1 MNAMPLTALLLFA
14 CSGAASEPPAPP
26 PRAARAPGRPA
37 APAAPAQ
44 VAAAAQSA
52 AQQAKS
58 AGAPALTIYNGDF
71 AVVRELLS
79 LDLSSGVNHV
89 AVTGMTT
96 SLEPD
101 SVILRDPS
109 GQRALMVLEQ
119 NYRNDP
125 VSQELLLSLFE
136 GQTIDFQV
144 VRDSTELI
152 VPGRIV
158 RSGYVPPS
166 QLGGY
171 DQWGNWRPPQPGLN
185 TQPIIEV
192 DGKLRFSLP
201 GLPLFPSLADD
212 TVIEPTLHW
221 LLQTDQPG
229 ALQAE
234 LAYVTGGMTW
244 EADYNAVAPE
254 TGETLDLVGW
264 ITMQNQSGKTY
275 RDATIK
281 LMAGDVNKIQPQN
294 VPVGRAM
301 AAKAMEMDRLGAPVT
316 EKAFDEFHLYT
327 LARPATLHD
336 DETKQVEFVR
346 GQGVKSQRLYVYDG
360 AAIDPNQWNGWD
372 PASLRNNPDYGTQ
385 SNKKVWVMREFKN
398 SEENG
403 LGLPL
408 PKGKVRFYTRDADG
422 QLEFTGE
429 NLIDHTPKDEIVRL
443 YTGNAFDLVGE
454 RVRKDFRVNDD
465 EDWLD
470 ESFEITLRNHKKAAV
485 EFRVVEHLYR
495 WTNWEIKASSAEYA
509 KKDSQTIEYRI
520 TVPADGE
527 QVVTYTVH
535 YSW

>member
-1 MNAMPLTALLLFA
+1 MNVSPLLALLLVA
-14 CSGAASEPPAPP
+14 CTSADEEAPP
-26 PRAARAPGRPA
+26 PPARRAARPA
-37 APAAPAQ
+37 AAPAPAQ
-44 VAAAAQSA
+44 VAAAQQSA
-52 AQQAKS
+52 AQA
-58 AGAPALTIYNGDF
+58 ARPVGAPALTIYNGDF

-79 LDLSSGVNHV
+79 IDLASGVNHV

-109 GQRALMVLEQ
+109 GARALSVLEQ

-136 GQTIDFQV
+136 GQTIDFLV
-144 VRDSTELI
+144 VRDSLEER
-152 VPGRIV
+152 VSGRIV

-171 DQWGNWRPPQPGLN
+171 DQWGNWHPPQPGVN

-192 DGKLRFSLP
+192 DGRLRFSLP

-221 LLQTDQPG
+221 LLQTDSPG
-229 ALQAE
+229 ALKAE
-234 LAYVTGGMTW
+234 LAYITGGLNW

-254 TGETLDLVGW
+254 KGESLDLVGW
-264 ITMQNQSGKTY
+264 ITMANHSGKTY

-281 LMAGDVNKIQPQN
+281 LMAGDVNKIEP
-294 VPVGRAM
+294 GAAGAGKMRM
-301 AAKAMEMDRLGAPVT
+301 AAEAMDSSLGRPVT

-327 LARPATLHD
+327 LSRATTLRD

-346 GQGVKSQRLYVYDG
+346 GEGVKSARLYVYDG
-360 AAIDPNQWNGWD
+360 AAIDPNQWSGWD
-372 PASLRNNPDYGTQ
+372 AASLRNNPDYGTQ
-385 SNKKVWVMREFKN
+385 GNKKVWVMREFKN
-398 SEENG
+398 SEDNG
-403 LGLPL
+403 LGMPL
-408 PKGKVRFYTRDADG
+408 PKGTVRFYSRDADG

-429 NLIDHTPKDEIVRL
+429 NRIDHTPKDELVRL

-470 ESFEITLRNHKKAAV
+470 ESFEITLRNHKTEAV
-485 EFRVVEHLYR
+485 EIRVVEHLYR
-495 WTNWEIKASSAEYA
+495 WTNWDIKTSSAEFSKTDA
-509 KKDSQTIEYRI
+509 QTIEYRV
-520 TVPADGE
+520 TVPPDGE